1 MSTRDSLT
9 KPGSPG
15 GDPPPLVGCPDGDA
29 LVTFLYEEFEPGS
42 VPDRRQISRHLREC
56 ATCAAEV
63 EALGGVRAQL
73 PAWVAPEL
81 EAGFRVVHEPVRGGG
96 WRRAFGFFD
105 GGWLRPVAPYAAAM
119 VVLGAAL
126 TLARLDVQYG
136 ASGLQV
142 RTGWGHVAESPTSAR
157 VTGSAPPPQ
166 ASSVA
171 DLRAEVES
179 LRRELRRAQS
189 MASSP
194 VVATS
199 LGGATPAATATPTAT
214 NAPSDA
220 AVMRRLRQLI
230 DESEMR
236 QQQNL
241 QLRISEIARDFR
253 LARQADMVQ
262 VEQGFSRLAGQ
273 RQQDAAEQKRLFDAL
288 RNVSVQG
295 RPPQ

>member
-1 MSTRDSLT
+1 
-9 KPGSPG
+9 
-15 GDPPPLVGCPDGDA
+15 VGCPNGDA
-29 LVTFLYEEFEPGS
+29 LVTFLYDEFEPGS

-56 ATCAAEV
+56 TICAAEV

-81 EAGFRVVHEPVRGGG
+81 EAGFRVVQEPVRGAG
-96 WRRAFGFFD
+96 WRRAFGFFE
-105 GGWLRPVAPYAAAM
+105 GGWLQPVVPYAAATI
-119 VVLGAAL
+119 VLGAAL
-126 TLARLDVQYG
+126 ALARLDVQYG

-142 RTGWGHVAESPTSAR
+142 RTGWGHAAASPT
-157 VTGSAPPPQ
+157 APVADRAATVQ

-179 LRRELRRAQS
+179 LRRDLRRTQS
-189 MASSP
+189 TTSAP

-199 LGGATPAATATPTAT
+199 LGVTPAVQATPTAT
-214 NAPSDA
+214 NASSDA
-220 AVMRRLRQLI
+220 AVLRRLRQLI

-253 LARQADMVQ
+253 LVRQADMVQ